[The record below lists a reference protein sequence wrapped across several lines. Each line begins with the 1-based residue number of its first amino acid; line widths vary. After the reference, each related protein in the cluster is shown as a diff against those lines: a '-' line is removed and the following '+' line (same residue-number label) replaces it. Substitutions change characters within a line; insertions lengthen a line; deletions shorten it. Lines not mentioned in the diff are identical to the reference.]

1 MGTERRGGADQ
12 GVDGWE
18 KVVKTGTRWLE
29 RGRVFRGVNEIALDG
44 KGRLAVPTR
53 YRDEILALCSGSL
66 VFTIDRESCLLLYPL
81 PVWERLE
88 AALVRLPNLDPHA
101 RRLQRLLLG
110 HATEVTMDGHGR
122 LLVPAPLRDFAR
134 LDHDAVLVGQGE
146 KFELWD
152 ATLWRDNR
160 ERWIAE
166 QGRFEGDAA
175 GPLGT
180 LRI

>member
-1 MGTERRGGADQ
+1 M
-12 GVDGWE
+12 
-18 KVVKTGTRWLE
+18 
-29 RGRVFRGVNEIALDG
+29 FRGVNEIALDG
-44 KGRLAVPTR
+44 KGRLAMPTR
-53 YRDEILALCSGSL
+53 YRQEIFALCSGSL

-88 AALVRLPNLDPHA
+88 NELVRLPNLDAHA

-122 LLVPAPLRDFAR
+122 LLVPGPLRDFAR

-152 ATLWRDNR
+152 AALWRGNR
-160 ERWIAE
+160 DQWITE
-166 QGRFEGDAA
+166 QARFESGTS
-175 GPLGT
+175 GPLGN